1 MTFREPSEPAIKHLI
16 PAEPRTK
23 LAADLFQMYGHYYL
37 VVVDHNSKFV
47 AMKNPKNSRSLTVIN
62 KCKKIF
68 SQYGIPKEL
77 VTDNGLKFASHHFK
91 NFSKRW
97 DFKHQTVNP
106 HYYQSNGLVEQSIQ
120 TVKRTLKNAKHD

>member
-1 MTFREPSEPAIKHLI
+1 MIKNCPTCLTFRDRQPSEPAIKHLI
-16 PAEPRTK
+16 PAEPWTK

-37 VVVDHNSKFV
+37 LVVDHNSKFI

-62 KCKKIF
+62 KCQKIF

-77 VTDNGLKFASHHFK
+77 ITDNGLKFASHHIK

-97 DFKHQTVNP
+97 FLNTKQSVPIITNPTV
-106 HYYQSNGLVEQSIQ
+106 
-120 TVKRTLKNAKHD
+120 